1 VRQALIKSGNVIL
14 EEVPAPN
21 VSKKNIL
28 VKVSSSCVSIGTEM
42 AGVKMSGLPLY
53 QRALKQPENVKR
65 VLEMVRYEGI
75 ATTYERVSGQLTA
88 GTPTGYSASGYVIDI
103 GENVENFKI
112 GDRVACA
119 GAGIANHAEIIDV
132 PTNLAVKIPESI
144 SQEEAC
150 TVTLGAIALQ
160 GVRRSSPSIGE
171 TFVVVGLGILGQ
183 ITTQILSANGI
194 KVIGIDIEKER
205 IKTALGNGM
214 DLSIDPNQDNYI
226 EKVHEETSGIGAD
239 AVIITAASK
248 SNQLISEAMKACRKK
263 GRVVLVGDVGLN
275 LNRADFYSKEIDFFI
290 SCSYGP
296 GRYDPFYEEEGQDY
310 PFPYVRWT
318 ENRNMQA
325 YLDLI
330 SKSKI
335 KINTLSPVKYAIED
349 VKEAYNSLKVEGT
362 KPLIVLLNYTKNDN
376 SVKRK
381 IYLRDAI
388 SNKGKINIALVGAS
402 SFAKGVH
409 LPNLMKMKDK
419 FSLQAVMSKTGS
431 NAKGVAEQY
440 KASYCTTNYE
450 DILNDESIDLIMI
463 ANRSNLHGEM
473 VIQGLKAKKN
483 VFVEKPLTI
492 YKEDLEQIKTIYN
505 NGCNQL
511 LMVGFNRRFSVP
523 MRIIKDN
530 ITNASTPIIINY
542 RMNAGYLPPEHWTQG
557 EENKSRNLGEA
568 CHIYDL
574 FNYLANSYD
583 IENINAYSIKPKSK
597 HWKSSDNFVANIKYR
612 NGSICTLTY
621 TSMGNKLYP
630 KESMEIFY
638 DNKVITM
645 EDYKE
650 VSIYKNNKKE
660 IKWSSKNMQKGQFE
674 ELKALSIALNE
685 GKDLNLSLEEQLI
698 ATETSFSIED
708 LI

>member
-1 VRQALIKSGNVIL
+1 MRQALIKSGNVIL